1 MTFQPGPT
9 MDKLPPEASAASS
22 APETA
27 PKRRGRPPGSRNSGA
42 PRGRPRKSLKDQIG
56 ATLITFNLAL
66 WAVPPTRND
75 ALDDKEIELLAEA
88 IDNQAKIS
96 PTFRRYLEVALA
108 ATTGGQLIS
117 VVGIIAARRFAR
129 HEFLLPK
136 EADDMLGKMIG
147 SVKII
152 PTEEPSQE
160 SPNGSAE
167 WVDVHAS
174 AAA

>member
-1 MTFQPGPT
+1 
-9 MDKLPPEASAASS
+9 MDKLPPEASAASPV
-22 APETA
+22 PETA
-27 PKRRGRPPGSRNSGA
+27 PKRGPGRPRGSRNSGA
-42 PRGRPRKSLKDQIG
+42 SRGRPRKSLKDQIG

-66 WAVPPTRND
+66 WAIPPTRND

-136 EADDMLGKMIG
+136 DADEMLGKMIG